1 MWKLFFK
8 KKEKSMAATNESK
21 NSIQLKKTIAKQG
34 DSLNRA
40 LNRISALTDEISS
53 LRNELKKF
61 KQDVASDVKYLTEK
75 VGG

>member
-1 MWKLFFK
+1 
-8 KKEKSMAATNESK
+8 MAATNESK

>member
-1 MWKLFFK
+1 
-8 KKEKSMAATNESK
+8 MAATNASK